1 MEFFLTFIL
10 LTQKKKYVSFVNA
23 YMGGKLKV
31 ENKEVHSR
39 ERELR

>member
-23 YMGGKLKV
+23 YMGGELKV